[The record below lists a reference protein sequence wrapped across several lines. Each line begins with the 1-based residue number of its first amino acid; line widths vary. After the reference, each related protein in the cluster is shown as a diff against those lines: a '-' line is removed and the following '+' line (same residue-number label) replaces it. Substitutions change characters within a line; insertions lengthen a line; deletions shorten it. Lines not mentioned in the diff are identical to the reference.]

1 MAKAT
6 TKAKTQAKAPA
17 RERLRAVVQRLIA
30 NKKELAKL
38 MEDEEASLQLGKP
51 CSPRQLARVEQAL
64 GKPIPPSYRAF
75 LELYDGWDD
84 FEGDAK
90 ILGSDD
96 VGAAWVKSRI
106 AKKGALFIEFTKKN
120 PLATFG
126 FPIFLGPTSSRLAVL
141 DTRKVDGEG
150 EMPVITY
157 DYTKKEDEYAS
168 FTGFLEHELGTVDD
182 LIKDAKEG
190 VDDDEDEGSDD
201 DEDDEDDE
209 DEDEDEDE

>member
-6 TKAKTQAKAPA
+6 KKAKTPARAPA
-17 RERLRAVVQRLIA
+17 RERLKGVVQQLIE
-30 NKKELAKL
+30 KQKELAKL
-38 MEDEEASLQLGKP
+38 TEDEEASLQLGRP

-120 PLATFG
+120 PLASFG

-168 FTGFLEHELGTVDD
+168 FTAFLEGELETVDD

-201 DEDDEDDE
+201 DDE